1 MTKRKRARKE
11 HRPPVGAASA
21 VAREAKDLL
30 LKLQA
35 AGLGGGFLAGLGINL
50 PPIVAALPA
59 ELPTLEVRVEQP
71 DSLFRLADR
80 AILHF
85 EFQNTKDAGD
95 LRRFYRYQHAVSE
108 YYDTEVHTVVL
119 YGPGISEAP
128 DVLRRGSAVYTVHN
142 VFIGLQDG
150 EAVLTALRSKL
161 SRGETL
167 DEADLAQLKLLPLMG
182 GRRPLQDVLR
192 DAITLAERLPQPEHN
207 TAIGTILGLAYN
219 YVGQE
224 KIDQLLGVGEV
235 ANALQKLVED
245 ALLKGQAEGKAEGH
259 AEGQEQG
266 RIIAQREDIISILV
280 SRFGPLPDGMQAR
293 IARINA
299 PSRLRTLLLAAA
311 GTDSLDSFAQALEEQ
326 DLS

>member
-1 MTKRKRARKE
+1 MFE
-11 HRPPVGAASA
+11 
-21 VAREAKDLL
+21 
-30 LKLQA
+30 
-35 AGLGGGFLAGLGINL
+35 NL
-50 PPIVAALPA
+50 
-59 ELPTLEVRVEQP
+59 E
-71 DSLFRLADR
+71 S
-80 AILHF
+80 
-85 EFQNTKDAGD
+85 
-95 LRRFYRYQHAVSE
+95 
-108 YYDTEVHTVVL
+108 
-119 YGPGISEAP
+119 
-128 DVLRRGSAVYTVHN
+128 
-142 VFIGLQDG
+142 
-150 EAVLTALRSKL
+150 
-161 SRGETL
+161 
-167 DEADLAQLKLLPLMG
+167 
-182 GRRPLQDVLR
+182 
-192 DAITLAERLPQPEHN
+192 
-207 TAIGTILGLAYN
+207 YN

-245 ALLKGQAEGKAEGH
+245 ALLKRQAEKAEGH